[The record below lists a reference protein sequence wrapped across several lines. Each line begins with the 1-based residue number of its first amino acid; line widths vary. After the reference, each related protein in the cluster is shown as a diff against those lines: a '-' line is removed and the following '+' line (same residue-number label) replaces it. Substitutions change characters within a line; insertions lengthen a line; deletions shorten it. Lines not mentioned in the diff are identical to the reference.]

1 MKGNVRLV
9 DEFTHDN
16 EMNDRTTDLFTAALE
31 LAPGERAVFLTDA
44 CAGNAELRLEIEQL
58 LADATAAND
67 YFTGS
72 FGAAAWAGER
82 GPTGGGRVGDCA
94 GPYRLLRQL
103 GEGGFGVVWLAE
115 QVEPI
120 RRKVAVKVIKAG
132 MDSREVLARF
142 AAERQALARMGHPN
156 IARVLEVGLTAAG
169 HPFFAM
175 EWVDG
180 MPINRFCDD
189 HGLSLGDRLQLFG
202 DVCSAISHAHKQGVI
217 HRDIKPSNVLVTWF
231 DGKPLPKVI
240 DFGIAK
246 ATTGRLFD
254 GTLLTRTEQW
264 IGTPG
269 YMSPEQAGL
278 GNVELDSRSDIYG
291 LGVLLYELL
300 TGLPPF
306 GQTTLAGVGYDE
318 MRRIIREVEPPRPS
332 VRLRALPPA
341 ELAVIAGARKVSP
354 TKLQRMI
361 NSDLDW
367 IVLKAIEKSRD
378 RRYGAAAELAE
389 DLGRFLRNEPVS
401 AKPPSPLYVI
411 GKFAKRHQAAVRTAC
426 GFVVLLVVAT
436 VFSTRLALRATR
448 EERNRT
454 NLAVISPAPP
464 PVQAAF
470 HTADPEAP
478 VAAAKTSPNADPSG
492 VAKTSPK
499 AAPAATTALAHKAK
513 PPSIQ
518 METGWS
524 PGSTS
529 EYKEHVE
536 PTGSPQG
543 APAAVIESL
552 VPAPKSFT
560 AMNQTISAVVF
571 RGKRVRFDGEIM
583 TQGVKNWAGFWLRA
597 DDKKGKIVA
606 FQNMQKRGL
615 EGTTAWKHEEIV
627 LDIPDDAELMYFG
640 MILDGAGKV
649 KSSGL
654 SLEIVDSSVPL
665 TEPTSLEHA
674 QSLRERAEAGSADA
688 QYQLARADPHNWD
701 FSDAYNH
708 TKETQETISWIRKAA
723 EQGHPEAQYHLANCY
738 QYGKGVSMDSAE
750 SVTWYRKAAEQGVDN
765 ACLHIG
771 FHYKDGSGVPK
782 DAAEAAKWFRQ
793 GSKSDVYSLL
803 ALGRLYLKGDRG
815 VPKDLVHA
823 LLCLDLTLARGVA
836 ECFKADVQKDRDS

>member
-1 MKGNVRLV
+1 
-9 DEFTHDN
+9 
-16 EMNDRTTDLFTAALE
+16 MNIRTTDLFSRALE
-31 LAPGERAVFLTDA
+31 LDSQERLAFLRDECGADA
-44 CAGNAELRLEIEQL
+44 GLRLEVEQL
-58 LADATAAND
+58 LADAAAADD

-82 GPTGGGRVGDCA
+82 GTTGGGRVGDCA

-169 HPFFAM
+169 HPYFAM

-318 MRRIIREVEPPRPS
+318 MRRMIREVEPPRPS

-389 DLGRFLRNEPVS
+389 DIGRFLRNEPVT
-401 AKPPSPLYVI
+401 AKPPSPLYI
-411 GKFAKRHQAAVRTAC
+411 ISKFAKRHQTGFRTAC
-426 GFVVLLVVAT
+426 GFVILLVVAT

-448 EERNRT
+448 EELHRT
-454 NLAVISPAPP
+454 NLAAISPAQP

-470 HTADPEAP
+470 HTADSEAP
-478 VAAAKTSPNADPSG
+478 VVAPNAT
-492 VAKTSPK
+492 AKTSPK
-499 AAPAATTALAHKAK
+499 AARAASTALPNQAKA
-513 PPSIQ
+513 P
-518 METGWS
+518 
-524 PGSTS
+524 
-529 EYKEHVE
+529 
-536 PTGSPQG
+536 
-543 APAAVIESL
+543 
-552 VPAPKSFT
+552 
-560 AMNQTISAVVF
+560 
-571 RGKRVRFDGEIM
+571 R
-583 TQGVKNWAGFWLRA
+583 
-597 DDKKGKIVA
+597 
-606 FQNMQKRGL
+606 
-615 EGTTAWKHEEIV
+615 
-627 LDIPDDAELMYFG
+627 
-640 MILDGAGKV
+640 ILDGAGKV

-665 TEPTSLEHA
+665 TEPTSPEHA

-688 QYQLARADPHNWD
+688 QYQLACADPHNWD
-701 FSDAYNH
+701 FSDTYNH
-708 TKETQETISWIRKAA
+708 TKETQETIYWIRKAA
-723 EQGHPEAQYHLANCY
+723 EQGHPKAQYHLANCY
-738 QYGKGVSMDSAE
+738 QYGKGVNADPAE
-750 SVTWYRKAAEQGVDN
+750 SVRWYRKAAEQGVDN
-765 ACLHIG
+765 ACLHLG
-771 FHYKDGSGVPK
+771 SRYENGSGVPK

-836 ECFKADVQKDRDS
+836 ECFKAEVQKDRDSCIEQMTGEQIAEAKRLANEWKPDASPQPDPAAAPALPVHRVLTDSTGRRLDAIILEKSATAIKGKRTSDGVKFSIELAKLSVEDQMFLKNLAGSSSPAESAKPRATP